1 MKKYKLTNTAN
12 AENIGI
18 FATRQDAADAME
30 QYIAGEN
37 ECYDPTDEEWLTPF
51 DFDL

>member
-30 QYIAGEN
+30 QYIASETNVMTRPMKNG
-37 ECYDPTDEEWLTPF
+37 
-51 DFDL
+51 

>member
-30 QYIAGEN
+30 HIASETNVMTRPMKNG
-37 ECYDPTDEEWLTPF
+37 
-51 DFDL
+51 